1 MAEEKRHPNRKTKQ
15 VRGRRDDTPEVRLS
29 KTLSYALRHGAEEL
43 GLNMRPSGFVELNQL
58 LALPLFRL
66 FTREQ
71 VDEVVRTNS
80 KKRFTMTTDPTGQV
94 AYIRA
99 NQGHSLQIVNDQELL
114 TPMEDPSEIDRC
126 IHGTYL
132 KFWPSILEQG
142 LSRMTRNHIHFTPL
156 ETETVAGEVVSGMR
170 ATCDLLLYVDFPT
183 ALADGIR
190 FYRSSNGVVLSPGQ
204 GDTGAISALYFLR
217 AVTRDGSVVFER
229 DQLIGN

>member
-1 MAEEKRHPNRKTKQ
+1 MAEEKRRPNRKTKQ

-43 GLNMRPSGFVELNQL
+43 KLNMRPSGYVELNEL
-58 LALPLFRL
+58 LALPLFRS

-80 KKRFTMTTDPTGQV
+80 KKRFTMTTDPTGLLTF
-94 AYIRA
+94 IRA
-99 NQGHSLQIVNDQELL
+99 NQGHSLQIVNDEELL
-114 TPMEDPSEIDRC
+114 TPMEDPNEIDRC

-156 ETETVAGEVVSGMR
+156 ETVAGEVVSGMR
-170 ATCDLLLYVDFPT
+170 VTCDLLLYIDFVK
-183 ALADGIR
+183 ALADGIK

-204 GDTGAISALYFLR
+204 GDTGAISAVYFLR
-217 AVTRDGSVVFER
+217 AVKRDGSVVFER
-229 DQLIGN
+229 DQDAA

>member
-1 MAEEKRHPNRKTKQ
+1 MAEEKRRPNRKTKQ

-43 GLNMRPSGFVELNQL
+43 KLNMRPSGYVELNEL
-58 LALPLFRL
+58 LALPLFRS

-80 KKRFTMTTDPTGQV
+80 KKRFTMTTDPTGLV
-94 AYIRA
+94 TFIRA
-99 NQGHSLQIVNDQELL
+99 NQGHSLQIVNDEELL
-114 TPMEDPSEIDRC
+114 TPMEDPNEIDRC

-156 ETETVAGEVVSGMR
+156 ETVAGEVVSGMR
-170 ATCDLLLYVDFPT
+170 VTCDLLLYIDFVK
-183 ALADGIR
+183 ALADGIK

-204 GDTGAISALYFLR
+204 GDTGAISAVYFLR
-217 AVTRDGSVVFER
+217 AVKRDGSVVFER
-229 DQLIGN
+229 DQDAA